1 MSRYAD
7 IVLPLA
13 FGSALTYL
21 VPEAMTA
28 SLRVGCRVRVPL
40 GQNRH
45 YVGIVVRIH
54 EQAPVGRSCKTID
67 ELVDIEPLLLEKQ
80 LEFWQ
85 WMADYYACTPGEV
98 MKAGLPIGLKRTE
111 NYRPKR
117 CRLIRLSDMLAQTTV
132 CPENVRKMLARS
144 GRQQQVVDYMMA
156 KTRQGQP
163 EWTLLALMSQT
174 FCSRAVIDGLVGRG
188 LLEVSEKEVSR
199 LETDTEA
206 SLADVRPLSREQRQA
221 YASIVE
227 SWTVKPVCLLHGVTS
242 SGKTEIY
249 IHLIKDCLSRGEQ
262 VLYLLPEIALTT
274 QITSRLKKVFGN
286 SMCVYH
292 SKVSEAERV
301 EIWNRLIG
309 QDSYQL
315 VVGVR
320 SSVFL
325 PFQRLGLVIVDEE
338 HEPSYKQHEP
348 APRYHAR
355 NAALMLARLHGANA
369 LLGSASPSIE
379 SYNRAVEGKYGHVS
393 LSVRYHHLPLP
404 EILVEDVK
412 SLRRRKEMQGSFS
425 PVLIDKIGEALNA
438 GDQAMLFLNR
448 RGYAPL
454 LSCHSCGWTPRCP
467 HCDVSLHYHKQSG
480 RLQCHYC
487 GWSQP
492 LPAVCPQCGS
502 HEITDTGIGT
512 EKIEEEL
519 HALFPAARLGRMDTD
534 TMKSRQHYE
543 RAIADFE
550 EHRTDILVGTQMLT
564 KGLDFGRVRV
574 VGILDAD
581 SIMNFPDFRAHERA
595 FQLMMQ
601 VSGRAGRQDRRGTV
615 VVQTR
620 DPGQPLLQAV
630 VNNDYKKMYVE
641 EMQQRHQFSYPP
653 YSYLVDVWFKH
664 RDASTVK
671 KAAECYASWIVPR
684 LPDMVFGPFSPAVS
698 RIKGLCLQKI
708 SLKLPP
714 SLSLSKIKEY
724 LYSAQET
731 LHKNPDYRSVQL
743 FFDVDPV

>member
-21 VPEAMTA
+21 VPECMAA
-28 SLRVGCRVRVPL
+28 SVQVGCRVKVPL

-45 YVGIVVRIH
+45 YVGIVTRIH
-54 EQAPVGRSCKTID
+54 EQAPSGCSCKTID
-67 ELVDIEPLLLEKQ
+67 ELVDSEPLLLEKQ
-80 LEFWQ
+80 LVFWQ

-117 CRLIRLSDMLAQTTV
+117 CRYVRLAGSLAQTGV
-132 CPENVRKMLARS
+132 CPQEIRQSMARA
-144 GRQQQVVDYMMA
+144 GRQQQVLEFMMA
-156 KTRQGQP
+156 QTRQGRF
-163 EWTLLALMSQT
+163 EWTLPALMSEAG
-174 FCSRAVIDGLVGRG
+174 CSRAVIDGLVGRG
-188 LLEVSEKEVSR
+188 LLEEVEREVSR
-199 LETDTEA
+199 LETDGET
-206 SLADVRPLSREQRQA
+206 SLAGIHPLSREQQQA
-221 YASIVE
+221 CSSIVE
-227 SWTVKPVCLLHGVTS
+227 NWKQKPVCLLHGVTS

-249 IHLIKDCLSRGEQ
+249 IHLIKDCLARGEQ

-286 SMCVYH
+286 GMCVYH

-301 EIWNRLIG
+301 EIWNRLIVHDG
-309 QDSYQL
+309 CQL

-325 PFQRLGLVIVDEE
+325 PFRRLGLVIVDEE
-338 HEPSYKQHEP
+338 HEPSYKQQEP

-355 NAALMLARLHGANA
+355 NAALMLARLHGAKA
-369 LLGSASPSIE
+369 LLGSATPSIE
-379 SYNRAVEGKYGHVS
+379 SYNRAVEGKYGHVT
-393 LSVRYHHLPLP
+393 LSVRYNHLPLP

-425 PVLIDKIGEALNA
+425 PVLTDEIGKALDS
-438 GDQAMLFLNR
+438 GDQVMLFLNR

-454 LSCHSCGWTPRCP
+454 LSCHNCGWTPRCP

-492 LPAVCPQCGS
+492 LPTVCPQCGS
-502 HEITDTGIGT
+502 HEMSDMGIGT

-519 HALFPAARLGRMDTD
+519 HALFPSARVGRMDTD

-543 RAIADFE
+543 RAIVDFE
-550 EHRTDILVGTQMLT
+550 EHRTDILIGTQMLT

-581 SIMNFPDFRAHERA
+581 SMMNFPDFRAHERA

-601 VSGRAGRQDRRGTV
+601 VSGRAGRKDCRGTV

-620 DPGQPLLQAV
+620 DPGQSLLQAV
-630 VNNDYKKMYVE
+630 VNNDYRQMYVE

-653 YSYLVDVWFKH
+653 YSYLIDVWFKH
-664 RDASTVK
+664 REARTVK
-671 KAAECYASWIVPR
+671 KAAECYASWIASR
-684 LPDMVFGPFSPAVS
+684 LPDMVFGPFSPAVA

-708 SLKLPP
+708 SLKLTP
-714 SLSLSKIKEY
+714 SLSMSKIKEY